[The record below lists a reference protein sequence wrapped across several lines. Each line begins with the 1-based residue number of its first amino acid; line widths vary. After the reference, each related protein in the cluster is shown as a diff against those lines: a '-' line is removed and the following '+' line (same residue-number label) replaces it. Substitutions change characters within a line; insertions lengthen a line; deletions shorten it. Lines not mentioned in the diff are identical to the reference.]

1 MSPISF
7 FNRHPRADFSAYL
20 DGELTS
26 AADKRIESHV
36 AACRTCAAELDSL
49 RVIRTALRAMPET
62 PAPRSFALT
71 PEMAREARPAR
82 LAPTP
87 RPMQPL
93 VNGLRMASGGLAA
106 ALAVVI
112 VIAVAGGGSGT
123 GSDDSGLSAARLE
136 STTDQYAAAPTE
148 SLVQDAGG
156 ENAATSA
163 PQGTSSPLF
172 TPFPNIGGTPAAG
185 DGGGS
190 GTGGVGSGSGG
201 SGGGTGGGVGGVGGG
216 GDDSGGTEVPP
227 PGTVPP
233 DAVTT
238 PAPSPEDIVSG
249 QDLDGNSSA
258 TEPAKAA
265 NDDVSTAGAEDEV
278 PAGDSASDN
287 GGGASALTIVA
298 VVLGVLLGAS
308 VIGSIAASRLS
319 RKTP

>member
-26 AADKRIESHV
+26 AADKRIEAHV
-36 AACRTCAAELDSL
+36 ASCRTCIAELDSL
-49 RVIRTALRAMPET
+49 REMRTALRAIPET

-71 PEMAREARPAR
+71 PKMAREARPAR
-82 LAPTP
+82 LTPAP

-93 VNGLRMASGGLAA
+93 VNGLRVASGGLAA

-112 VIAVAGGGSGT
+112 VIAVAGGDSDS

-156 ENAATSA
+156 EDAATSA
-163 PQGTSSPLF
+163 PQSTTSPLF
-172 TPFPNIGGTPAAG
+172 TPFQNIGGTPDPG

-190 GTGGVGSGSGG
+190 GAGGVGSGSGS
-201 SGGGTGGGVGGVGGG
+201 SGGGTGGVGGAGVG
-216 GDDSGGTEVPP
+216 GDDSGGGRIPP
-227 PGTVPP
+227 PTVPP
-233 DAVTT
+233 DLITT
-238 PAPSPEDIVSG
+238 PVPSPEDIVSG
-249 QDLDGNSSA
+249 QNLDIVSSA

-265 NDDVSTAGAEDEV
+265 NADDLSTAGAEGEAL
-278 PAGDSASDN
+278 AGDSASDN
-287 GGGASALTIVA
+287 GGGASPLTIVA
-298 VVLGVLLGAS
+298 IVLGVLLGAS
-308 VIGSIAASRLS
+308 LIGSIAASRLS